1 MRAVV
6 QSGNGGPEVLS
17 VGEVPDPGPPGPGEV
32 LVRVAATAVN
42 RADLLQR
49 QGFYPPP
56 PGASD
61 IIGMECSG
69 TVAAIGADVAADV
82 AGFAVGDEV
91 CALLAGGG
99 YAEQVLVPAGQL
111 MPVPAGVGLVEAA
124 ALPEAACTVWSN
136 VVDIARLRA
145 GEWLLVHGGASGIG
159 SFATQVASRVVGAHV
174 AVTAGSD
181 AKLARCAELGA
192 ELLISYRDDDF
203 VAKTRAATDGR
214 GADVVLDVMGAAYL
228 ARNAEVLALDGRLVV
243 IGLQGGVQGE
253 LPIGLMLQKRSTLYA
268 TTLRSRGIADKSRIC
283 AGVVSDLWPAVADG
297 RVHPVVDRVLPLA
310 EVADAHRV
318 IAEGAHVGKVVLS
331 LS

>member
-6 QSGNGGPEVLS
+6 QSEKGGPEVLS

-32 LVRVAATAVN
+32 LLHVAATAVN

-69 TVAAIGADVAADV
+69 TVAAVGDGV
-82 AGFAVGDEV
+82 AGWSVGDEV

-99 YAEQVLVPAGQL
+99 YAEQVVVPAGQL
-111 MPVPAGVGLVEAA
+111 LPVPGGVGLVEAA

-136 VVDIARLRA
+136 VVDVAGLRS
-145 GEWLLVHGGASGIG
+145 GEWLLIHGGASGIG
-159 SFATQVASRVVGAHV
+159 TFATQLARHVVRAHV
-174 AVTAGSD
+174 AVTAGS
-181 AKLARCAELGA
+181 AEKLARCEELGA
-192 ELLISYRDDDF
+192 EVLISYKEQDF
-203 VAKTRAATDGR
+203 VAATKAATSGR

-228 ARNAEVLALDGRLVV
+228 ARNVEVLAVDGRIVV

-253 LPIGLMLQKRSTLYA
+253 LPVGLMLQKRATLFA
-268 TTLRSRGIADKSRIC
+268 TTLRSRSVEDKARIC
-283 AGVVSDLWPAVADG
+283 AGVVADVWPAVADG
-297 RVHPVVDRVLPLA
+297 RIRPIIDRVLPLDDVA
-310 EVADAHRV
+310 EAHRV
-318 IAEGAHVGKVVLS
+318 LAASEHVGKVVLRVS
-331 LS
+331 